1 MGTATGSVLVIDD
14 EPDMRQMLAYDLTQ
28 EGYEVATAES
38 GMAAIQAIRNRR
50 FDVAVTDLKM
60 PVMDGVQ
67 TLAALKEID
76 PDMEVIIATGYASLD
91 SAVACLKHGAFDY
104 IQKPYDLEQIRTL
117 LSRALE
123 HSRTRGMTALC
134 EASRELAA
142 GIEHADPLVLAVN
155 IAGRVLRADVAALV
169 LTPFEAGARQ
179 DDEVEVV
186 FPEGSPLPSAE
197 ALVSVALAAAGGR
210 VPVRAPSPETPLLP
224 PTLGADYSSLLCY
237 PLSARDATLGVLVLL
252 RKSGAPPFTPA
263 DVRHGTVFVTQIMIA
278 VDNRRLSNELMRC
291 RHSLN

>member
-1 MGTATGSVLVIDD
+1 MDTAVGSVLVIDD

-104 IQKPYDLEQIRTL
+104 IQKPYDLEQIRAL

-123 HSRTRGMTALC
+123 HSRTRGVTALY

-142 GIEHADPLVLAVN
+142 GLEHSDPLVLAVN

-169 LTPFEAGARQ
+169 LTPFQAGTWH
-179 DDEVEVV
+179 DDDVEIV
-186 FPEGSPLPSAE
+186 FPEGSPRPSAE
-197 ALVSVALAAAGGR
+197 ALTSVALLAADER
-210 VPVRAPSPETPLLP
+210 KPVRVPSPERPLP
-224 PTLGADYSSLLCY
+224 PPALADEYGTLLCY
-237 PLSARDATLGVLVLL
+237 PLSARDTTLGVLVLL
-252 RKSGAPPFTPA
+252 RKAGAPPFTPA

-278 VDNRRLSNELMRC
+278 IDNRKLSNELVRC
-291 RHSLN
+291 QHSLN